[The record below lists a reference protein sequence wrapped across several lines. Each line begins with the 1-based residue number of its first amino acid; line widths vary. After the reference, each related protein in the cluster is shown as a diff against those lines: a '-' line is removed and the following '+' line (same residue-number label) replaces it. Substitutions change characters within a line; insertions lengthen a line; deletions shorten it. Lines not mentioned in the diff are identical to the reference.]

1 MRKANGMKRE
11 RSKASR
17 RPRRWL
23 KKPSPRVLKIGT
35 AIVALVAATAPVVYV
50 AYSGLPET
58 VRGTLASFQ
67 SHTLV
72 ASGKIGLSVQEI
84 LVDGRV
90 ETPGA
95 EVLAVLEVSRNS
107 PILGFQPA
115 DARAKL
121 EKLAWVKNASVERW
135 LPNTIY
141 VRLTEREPLALWQR
155 QGRLTLI
162 DHDGA
167 EIRNADVSHFSHLPV
182 VVGDDAPPHAAAL
195 VALLDT
201 EPALA
206 RRVSAAVRVGARR
219 WNVNLDMGDG
229 RTIEVQ
235 LPEINPAAAWV
246 RLAELE
252 RTNGLFERNI
262 ITVDLR
268 IPDRLVVRVI
278 QPPAAKRGGK
288 SERKS
293 T

>member
-1 MRKANGMKRE
+1 MKKD
-11 RSKASR
+11 RSKTAR

-23 KKPSPRVLKIGT
+23 KKPSPRMIRISVAIG
-35 AIVALVAATAPVVYV
+35 ALVVAAAPMVYV
-50 AYSGLPET
+50 AHSGLPET
-58 VRGTLASFQ
+58 LRSTLNTVETRTLA
-67 SHTLV
+67 V
-72 ASGKIGLSVQEI
+72 SGQMGLSVQEI

-90 ETPGA
+90 ETPA
-95 EVLAVLEVSRNS
+95 ADVLALLEVSRNS

-121 EKLAWVKNASVERW
+121 EKLPWVKNASVERW

-162 DHDGA
+162 DRDGA
-167 EIRNADVSHFSHLPV
+167 EIRNADVSHFGALPV
-182 VVGDDAPPHAAAL
+182 VVGDDAPPHAATL

-201 EPALA
+201 EPTLA

-235 LPEINPAAAWV
+235 LPELNPASAWA

-252 RTNGLFERNI
+252 RANGLFEHNI

-278 QPPAAKRGGK
+278 KEAPPAPAGKRGAK
-288 SERKS
+288 IERKS